1 MYRSLLVALMATML
15 VLDIRPTYGLQ
26 EGTPPSR
33 EQKDQRKKARG
44 KQRQRQDTAPK
55 VGDLAP
61 DFSLKSL
68 DGESTT
74 ELSAF
79 RNNKPVVLIFGSYT

>member
-15 VLDIRPTYGLQ
+15 VLDIRPMYGLQ
-26 EGTPPSR
+26 EGTSPSR